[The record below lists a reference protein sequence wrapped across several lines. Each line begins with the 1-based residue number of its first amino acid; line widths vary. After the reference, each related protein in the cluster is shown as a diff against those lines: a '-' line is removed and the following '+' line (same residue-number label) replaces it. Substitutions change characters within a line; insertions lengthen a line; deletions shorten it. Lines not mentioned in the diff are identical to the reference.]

1 MVPPWACL
9 PRRRP
14 SPAPSTGLE
23 NIRTARV
30 SRLPC
35 HGTRRSSINI
45 QCQPS
50 RDVSLTSLIV
60 RACGAESVQVMPR
73 IRTPPDIQETNRMQ
87 HTYLRLDK
95 KSTSGVRPSARQ
107 SARRFTS
114 LPVFMPRCC
123 PVEAERNVGES
134 TEASAGVS
142 FDPPYMRSTRDADE
156 NFVGSV
162 KNSARPVCMTRH
174 QFRLS

>member
-1 MVPPWACL
+1 MGL
-9 PRRRP
+9 
-14 SPAPSTGLE
+14 STSSE
-23 NIRTARV
+23 T
-30 SRLPC
+30 LPC
-35 HGTRRSSINI
+35 TVYGSGKHQDGPCFSA
-45 QCQPS
+45 
-50 RDVSLTSLIV
+50 SLARHAAIIDQYSMSAVPRCLSNFSHTNFPALV
-60 RACGAESVQVMPR
+60 GRSVQVMPR

-134 TEASAGVS
+134 TGASAGVS

-162 KNSARPVCMTRH
+162 KNSARPVCITRH